1 MFVYMAALVYTSMQF
16 IDIVTAS
23 RVLGH
28 RTQRSDKNISI

>member
-1 MFVYMAALVYTSMQF
+1 MFVYMFASVYMSMQF
-16 IDIVTAS
+16 IDIVTVS